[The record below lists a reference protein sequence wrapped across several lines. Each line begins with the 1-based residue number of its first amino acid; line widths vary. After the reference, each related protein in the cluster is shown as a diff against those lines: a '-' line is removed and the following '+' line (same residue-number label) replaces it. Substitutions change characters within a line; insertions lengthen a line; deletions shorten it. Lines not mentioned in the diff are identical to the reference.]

1 MLRWGFPLS
10 TEERAAL
17 NRLRKEIR
25 EIRKEKDFR
34 WVPAL
39 GAWMARAPCPLPGLD
54 RMDPDDAGLF
64 PDPSVLLSVLSFR
77 RTTST

>member
-39 GAWMARAPCPLPGLD
+39 GAWTARATCPTAGLD
-54 RMDPDDAGLF
+54 RMDPDDVGLLA
-64 PDPSVLLSVLSFR
+64 DPSVLLSFLSFR
-77 RTTST
+77 

>member
-39 GAWMARAPCPLPGLD
+39 GAWMARAPCPLPGL
-54 RMDPDDAGLF
+54 
-64 PDPSVLLSVLSFR
+64 VLLSVLSFR
-77 RTTST
+77 RMIST

>member
-39 GAWMARAPCPLPGLD
+39 GAWMARAPCPT
-54 RMDPDDAGLF
+54 AGL
-64 PDPSVLLSVLSFR
+64 VLLSVLSFR
-77 RTTST
+77 RMTST